1 MWYVDPVVTSTNCKK
16 KSCVLL
22 VHADEVAYLS
32 FNTRNHFFFIAVLL
46 GRFSKINILQGR
58 PSVAT
63 HLKFGDIFND
73 HFVANFLQNL
83 EVENAKVGKYLTK
96 ILTWVKWGLVY
107 MTSSGVYSDGGGRT
121 GRSPRAAPVKRTAHW
136 CQTILY
142 IIQCTKNG
150 TKKVQKKYAR
160 LFFSLSQLKQNH
172 ILYSLYKI

>member
-1 MWYVDPVVTSTNCKK
+1 MKSHTYRSTR
-16 KSCVLL
+16 
-22 VHADEVAYLS
+22 AII
-32 FNTRNHFFFIAVLL
+32 FFIAVLL

-107 MTSSGVYSDGGGRT
+107 MTSSGVYSDRGGADGAVPPSGT
-121 GRSPRAAPVKRTAHW
+121 CQKGGTLG

-150 TKKVQKKYAR
+150 TKRYRKNMLAYFLVCH
-160 LFFSLSQLKQNH
+160 S
-172 ILYSLYKI
+172 